1 MKLLCSIRR
10 SVMFLT
16 CQGVM
21 IIQVSEKEEFQFM
34 KKQIVTLTA
43 IAALSVGAA
52 TTASAS
58 SSYTVQSGDT
68 LWEISQDKNVSVE
81 SLKGWNNLS
90 SDFILPNQELKID
103 GQASSETK
111 ADNSTYTVKS
121 GDTLFKIASAHGISL
136 DSLISWNGVSGHLIY
151 PGEQLVVKGGTATAE
166 KAPAKTAA
174 AEKAPAKTAAAPA
187 KSAAPAPAPAPAP
200 ASAPAE
206 KAPAA
211 ASTQSGKT
219 MTVSATAYTAYCAG
233 CSGTTATGIDLRSNP
248 NQKVIA
254 VDPSVIPLGSKVWVE
269 GYGEAIAGDTGGAIK
284 GNKIDVFIPSQ
295 GEALQ
300 WGRKNITIKVLN

>member
-1 MKLLCSIRR
+1 
-10 SVMFLT
+10 
-16 CQGVM
+16 
-21 IIQVSEKEEFQFM
+21 M
-34 KKQIVTLTA
+34 KKHIVTLTA
-43 IAALSVGAA
+43 IAVLSVGAA

-68 LWEISQDKNVSVE
+68 LWGISQDKNVSVE

-90 SDFILPNQELKID
+90 SDLILPSQELEID
-103 GQASSETK
+103 GQAATPKTDS
-111 ADNSTYTVKS
+111 STYTVKS
-121 GDTLFKIASAHGISL
+121 GDTLFEIASAHGISL
-136 DSLISWNGVSGHLIY
+136 DSLTSWNGISGYMIY
-151 PGEQLVVKGGTATAE
+151 PGDTLTVKGGTAVAE
-166 KAPAKTAA
+166 KAPAKTAS
-174 AEKAPAKTAAAPA
+174 APA
-187 KSAAPAPAPAPAP
+187 KSTAPAPTP

-206 KAPAA
+206 KAPTQ
-211 ASTQSGKT
+211 ASTQAGKT

-233 CSGTTATGIDLRSNP
+233 CSGTTATGIDLRANP

-284 GNKIDVFIPSQ
+284 GNKIDVFIPTQ
-295 GEALQ
+295 GEALN

>member
-1 MKLLCSIRR
+1 
-10 SVMFLT
+10 
-16 CQGVM
+16 
-21 IIQVSEKEEFQFM
+21 M

-68 LWEISQDKNVSVE
+68 LWGISQDNNVSVE
-81 SLKGWNNLS
+81 SLKGWNDLS
-90 SDFILPNQELKID
+90 SDLIFPNQALEID
-103 GQASSETK
+103 GQATSKTTS
-111 ADNSTYTVKS
+111 DNSTYTVKS
-121 GDTLFKIASAHGISL
+121 GDTLFEIASAHGISV
-136 DSLISWNGVSGHLIY
+136 DSLMSWNGISSTLIY
-151 PGEQLVVKGGTATAE
+151 PGETFTVKGGTAS
-166 KAPAKTAA
+166 P
-174 AEKAPAKTAAAPA
+174 APA
-187 KSAAPAPAPAPAP
+187 KSTAPAPAP

-206 KAPAA
+206 KAPTQ
-211 ASTQSGKT
+211 ASTQTGKT

-233 CSGTTATGIDLRSNP
+233 CSGTTATGIDLRANP

-284 GNKIDVFIPSQ
+284 GNKIDVFIPTQS
-295 GEALQ
+295 EALQ

>member
-1 MKLLCSIRR
+1 
-10 SVMFLT
+10 
-16 CQGVM
+16 M
-21 IIQVSEKEEFQFM
+21 IVQVSEKEEFQFM

-68 LWEISQDKNVSVE
+68 LWGISQDKNVSVE

-90 SDFILPNQELKID
+90 SDLILPSQELKVD
-103 GQASSETK
+103 GQAASETK

-136 DSLISWNGVSGHLIY
+136 DSLVSWNGVSGHLIY
-151 PGEQLVVKGGTATAE
+151 PGEELVVKGGTAV
-166 KAPAKTAA
+166 

-187 KSAAPAPAPAPAP
+187 PAKSTAPAAPAP

-295 GEALQ
+295 GAALD

>member
-1 MKLLCSIRR
+1 MKLLCFICR
-10 SVMFLT
+10 SVMLLK
-16 CQGVM
+16 CRGVM
-21 IIQVSEKEEFQFM
+21 IVQVSEKEEFQFM

-90 SDFILPNQELKID
+90 SELILPSQELKID
-103 GQASSETK
+103 GQAASETK

-121 GDTLFKIASAHGISL
+121 GDTLAEIASAHGISL
-136 DSLISWNGVSGHLIY
+136 DSLMSWNGISGYMIY
-151 PGEQLVVKGGTATAE
+151 PGETLTVKGGTAVAE
-166 KAPAKTAA
+166 KAPAKAA
-174 AEKAPAKTAAAPA
+174 AASV
-187 KSAAPAPAPAPAP
+187 KSAAPAPTP

-295 GEALQ
+295 GAALDF
-300 WGRKNITIKVLN
+300 GRKDVTIKVLN

>member
-1 MKLLCSIRR
+1 
-10 SVMFLT
+10 
-16 CQGVM
+16 M
-21 IIQVSEKEEFQFM
+21 IVLVSEKEEFQFM

-52 TTASAS
+52 TSASA

-68 LWEISQDKNVSVE
+68 LWGISQDKNVSVE
-81 SLKGWNNLS
+81 TLKGLNNLS
-90 SDFILPNQELKID
+90 SDLILPSQELKVD
-103 GQASSETK
+103 GQATSEPK
-111 ADNSTYTVKS
+111 ADNSTYTVKA
-121 GDTLFKIASAHGISL
+121 GDTLFKIASANGISL
-136 DSLISWNGVSGHLIY
+136 DSLMSWNGVSGHLIY
-151 PGEQLVVKGGTATAE
+151 PGEQLVVKGGAAVAE

-174 AEKAPAKTAAAPA
+174 VAPAPA
-187 KSAAPAPAPAPAP
+187 KSAAPAQTPAP

-206 KAPAA
+206 KAPTA

-219 MTVSATAYTAYCAG
+219 MTVSATAYTAYCIG

-295 GEALQ
+295 DAALQ
-300 WGRKNITIKVLN
+300 WGRKDITIKVLN

>member
-1 MKLLCSIRR
+1 MKLLCSICRFE
-10 SVMFLT
+10 MFLT
-16 CQGVM
+16 CRGVM
-21 IIQVSEKEEFQFM
+21 IIPVSEKEEFQFM

-68 LWEISQDKNVSVE
+68 LWGISQENNVSVE
-81 SLKGWNNLS
+81 SLKGLNDLS
-90 SDFILPNQELKID
+90 SDLIFPNQALEID
-103 GQASSETK
+103 GQATSKTTS
-111 ADNSTYTVKS
+111 DNSTYTVKS
-121 GDTLFKIASAHGISL
+121 GDTLFEIASAHGISV
-136 DSLISWNGVSGHLIY
+136 DSLMSWNNVSSHLIY
-151 PGEQLVVKGGTATAE
+151 PGEQFVVKGGTA
-166 KAPAKTAA
+166 AP
-174 AEKAPAKTAAAPA
+174 APA
-187 KSAAPAPAPAPAP
+187 KSTAPAPAA

-206 KAPAA
+206 KAPTQ
-211 ASTQSGKT
+211 ASTQAGKT

-233 CSGTTATGIDLRSNP
+233 CSGTTATGIDLRANP

-254 VDPSVIPLGSKVWVE
+254 VDPTVIPLGSKVWVE

-284 GNKIDVFIPSQ
+284 GNKIDVFIPTQ